1 MFGKKSPEE
10 KAAKQAAKQADK
22 AAKKADKLQAK
33 LQKKAEKKLAK
44 TQKKADKK
52 ALKDTKK
59 GKNSKASTS
68 LLKQLKG
75 HSNKAA
81 KVGTTLAPS
90 LLPIVY
96 TAVGLAATYLKGRD

>member
-10 KAAKQAAKQADK
+10 KAAKQAAKKADK

-44 TQKKADKK
+44 AQKKAD
-52 ALKDTKK
+52 KK

>member
-10 KAAKQAAKQADK
+10 KAAKQ

-44 TQKKADKK
+44 AQKKAD
-52 ALKDTKK
+52 KK

>member
-44 TQKKADKK
+44 AQKKAD
-52 ALKDTKK
+52 KK

>member
-44 TQKKADKK
+44 AQKKAD
-52 ALKDTKK
+52 KK

-96 TAVGLAATYLKGRD
+96 TAVGLAATYLKGRDD